1 VCDLIFA
8 DNDILLKLAEYDL
21 LQEACAALSTTPAN
35 IRFQPATKHVVLHM
49 RDKAVKGKE
58 SPYSQRAFDRAIA
71 FVESASYLTDRPN
84 IDWAEGSEGIDF
96 GEAQLASWA
105 VEAGDDSLLL
115 TGDKRF
121 MKALSGSPAAK
132 HIFRGLHGRVVCL
145 EEILRAIML
154 TDGVDCVRKAVK
166 HAPKCDQA
174 MSFVFGSHFD
184 LPDEHVWDGIDNL
197 LREITAIVGDGWLKR
212 IA

>member
-1 VCDLIFA
+1 MGDLIFA

-21 LQEACAALSTTPAN
+21 LQHACTALSTTPSS
-35 IRFQPATKHVVLHM
+35 IRFQPATKHVILHM
-49 RDKAVKGKE
+49 RDKAIKGKE

-71 FVESASYLTDRPN
+71 FVESASYPTDRPN

-105 VEAGDDSLLL
+105 VEADDSLLL

-121 MKALSGSPAAK
+121 MKALAGSPAAR
-132 HIFRGLHGRVVCL
+132 HIFDGLRGRVVCL
-145 EEILRAIML
+145 EEILRAIMR

-174 MSFVFGSHFD
+174 ISFVFGSRFD
-184 LPDEHVWDGIDNL
+184 LPDEQVWDGIDNL
-197 LREITAIVGDGWLKR
+197 LREITAIVGVGWLRR
-212 IA
+212 I